1 MPFNNAYN
9 QMIAQK
15 LNATARRHIAMEKA
29 MNENPASFV
38 EPHSQQEFMSVEH
51 PEVVGGSG
59 NLAATSFDLGYD
71 AKKVGGNVVVKE
83 NKRRRTKLE
92 KAVEGKGKP
101 MEHTQEAVEEKGA
114 GRKRRTKK
122 GGDFGDIMNGIKSAA
137 GTVGEVV
144 KTAAAVAPY
153 VAPLV
158 GLGKKREPTEWM
170 KLVHKVRKE
179 KGLNLTQTL
188 KYIKEHNLYTKK
200 GATAAAA
207 PKTRK
212 PRAKKEQGGSAQLP
226 FVVERIEQGDVK
238 PTLRKTG
245 GVPSLK
251 HASGNQPPDMYGGAA
266 PPPAKVRKPRA
277 KKV

>member
-1 MPFNNAYN
+1 
-9 QMIAQK
+9 
-15 LNATARRHIAMEKA
+15 L
-29 MNENPASFV
+29 
-38 EPHSQQEFMSVEH
+38 
-51 PEVVGGSG
+51 
-59 NLAATSFDLGYD
+59 TSGYD

-101 MEHTQEAVEEKGA
+101 MEHTQEAVEEKGRDA
-114 GRKRRTKK
+114 SGEPKK

-179 KGLNLTQTL
+179 KGLEFDPDFEIHQRAQPLHEERGNSSSRPEDTQAQDQEGARRLGTTAFRRRADRERRCQTNSSGRRAASQASNTHL
-188 KYIKEHNLYTKK
+188 ATNRQICMEVQPHRQQKLESQERKK
-200 GATAAAA
+200 F
-207 PKTRK
+207 
-212 PRAKKEQGGSAQLP
+212 EIIS
-226 FVVERIEQGDVK
+226 
-238 PTLRKTG
+238 
-245 GVPSLK
+245 S
-251 HASGNQPPDMYGGAA
+251 S
-266 PPPAKVRKPRA
+266 
-277 KKV
+277 

>member
-1 MPFNNAYN
+1 
-9 QMIAQK
+9 
-15 LNATARRHIAMEKA
+15 
-29 MNENPASFV
+29 
-38 EPHSQQEFMSVEH
+38 MSW
-51 PEVVGGSG
+51 S
-59 NLAATSFDLGYD
+59 
-71 AKKVGGNVVVKE
+71 
-83 NKRRRTKLE
+83 RRTSGGEPSSRKPSR
-92 KAVEGKGKP
+92 GKGSLWSTRRKLLRR
-101 MEHTQEAVEEKGA
+101 MGA

-122 GGDFGDIMNGIKSAA
+122 GGDFEDIMNGIKSAA

-153 VAPLV
+153 VAPLI

-200 GATAAAA
+200 GAATA
-207 PKTRK
+207 PTKTRK
-212 PRAKKEQGGSAQLP
+212 PRARKEQGGSAQLP

-251 HASGNQPPDMYGGAA
+251 HASGNQPPDMYGGSSV
-266 PPPAKVRKPRA
+266 PPAKVRKPRA
-277 KKV
+277 NKFEIISSSLYINDGFL